1 MKRGFI
7 FFLVYFAAFAVPMG
21 IAALLVITGPDP
33 YVITGGG
40 PAEEWLEERAFED
53 GSRTLVSEF
62 DTREEASQF
71 ARRRF
76 DAVPT
81 AFVSRTLDVARYR
94 RSDND
99 RHGLILPVERYV
111 IHIEAPSAEIVEQR
125 FAALDFVAEN
135 PEPNIVWIALTE
147 RAGLSLALLGLY
159 VVFLFLLLTRGGSW
173 AARIAPDASV
183 APVSA
188 ETLRDRLLA
197 VNEHNQPFHI
207 FEERPGR
214 LVAEWRLADP
224 AWASVMATSGLR
236 RAYRFHLDLDEAA
249 RTVRVL
255 EKTYKIAWGGG
266 IRSLSGR
273 VAFFQGITFST
284 MESGARY
291 GLAFEP
297 DKGFTVRGDYA
308 YSFNA
313 NEIRQPLAQ
322 IVTGSGWTWRPVI
335 TFIRPIG
342 G

>member
-21 IAALLVITGPDP
+21 IAALLVVTGPDP
-33 YVITGGG
+33 YVISDDG
-40 PAEEWLEERAFED
+40 PGQEWLEERSFED
-53 GSRTLVSEF
+53 GSRVLVSAF
-62 DTREEASQF
+62 YTPEEASEA

-81 AFVSRTLDVARYR
+81 AFVNRTLAVARYR

-111 IHIEAPSAEIVEQR
+111 IQVEAPNAEIVEQR

-147 RAGLSLALLGLY
+147 RAGLSLTLLGLY
-159 VVFLFLLLTRGGSW
+159 VVFLFLLLTRGGAW

-183 APVSA
+183 APVPA
-188 ETLRDRLLA
+188 GTLRERLLA
-197 VNEHNQPFHI
+197 VNEFNQPFHV

-214 LVAEWRLADP
+214 LVAEWRLADT
-224 AWASVMATSGLR
+224 AWATAFATSGLR

-249 RTVRVL
+249 RTLRVL

-273 VAFFQGITFST
+273 VAFFQGITFASI
-284 MESGARY
+284 ESGARY

-297 DKGFTVRGDYA
+297 GKGLSADRHYTYR
-308 YSFNA
+308 FNA
-313 NEIRQPLAQ
+313 SEIRKPLAQ
-322 IVTGSGWTWRPVI
+322 IVTGSGWTWQPVV